1 MPASRKTSL
10 PKVFDLPLLVGA
22 ALTVGYYLL
31 LTQPPFADSM
41 LAHYT
46 SEHSVEYIIVGFLI
60 WGLTDVVF
68 RAATFPGEKL
78 ALKQPWLPALGAR
91 EPVSHAATLL
101 AHMHK
106 KPRWMQES
114 LIGQR
119 LTQALSYLKER
130 GSAAELKDHLR
141 YLAELDEEKS
151 HNQYALVRFICWV
164 TPMLG
169 FLGTVV
175 HFGTALGGQEAK
187 DLGEKLPTVV
197 AEMGTAFNTTTV
209 ALVAATTMM
218 FCLFMCERTERGILH
233 TIDRRIER
241 DLLYRFEIADANIA
255 PFLAALDAANA
266 ANQQAMDQS
275 LQRQMQIWTGAFN
288 ALAEESERRSVSHAA
303 AWEQSL
309 ERLEVRYAANHGEQE
324 QRLLRVLDTM
334 QQERELQRSEVRSTV
349 QDVTKLQAEFGRLV
363 EGLTAVVDS
372 KGEVVKLQSLLADN
386 LRLLRETGQ
395 IDEAL
400 HGLTAAIH
408 LLTARGHATGI
419 KEHRAA

>member
-1 MPASRKTSL
+1 
-10 PKVFDLPLLVGA
+10 
-22 ALTVGYYLL
+22 
-31 LTQPPFADSM
+31 
-41 LAHYT
+41 
-46 SEHSVEYIIVGFLI
+46 
-60 WGLTDVVF
+60 
-68 RAATFPGEKL
+68 
-78 ALKQPWLPALGAR
+78 
-91 EPVSHAATLL
+91 
-101 AHMHK
+101 
-106 KPRWMQES
+106 
-114 LIGQR
+114 
-119 LTQALSYLKER
+119 
-130 GSAAELKDHLR
+130 LR
-141 YLAELDEEKS
+141 YLAEIDEEKS

-164 TPMLG
+164 TPMPG

-218 FCLFMCERTERGILH
+218 FCLFMCERTERGILQ

-241 DLLYRFEIADANIA
+241 DLLFRFEIADADIA

-266 ANQQAMDQS
+266 ASQQAMDLA
-275 LQRQMQIWTGAFN
+275 LQRQVQIWSKAFD
-288 ALAEESERRSVSHAA
+288 ALAEQSERRNVSQAA

-309 ERLEVRYAANHGEQE
+309 ERLEARHAANHGEQE

-349 QDVTKLQAEFGRLV
+349 QEVTKLQLEFGRLV

-408 LLTARGHATGI
+408 LLTARGHSTGI